1 MQRDEVLWALARFQ
15 ERRQEEFGIV
25 RIGLFGSMARG
36 EGAEARDVDVVVEL
50 ARPDLLL
57 LVGLKQELEELLH
70 LPTDV
75 IRYREGMNA
84 YLKRRIEQE
93 AIYV

>member
-1 MQRDEVLWALARFQ
+1 MTRDEVLRALARFR

-25 RIGLFGSMARG
+25 RIGLFGSMARD
-36 EGAEARDVDVVVEL
+36 EGADARDVDVVVEL

-57 LVGLKQELEELLH
+57 LVGLKQELEELLR

-75 IRYREGMNA
+75 VRYREEMNA
-84 YLKRRIEQE
+84 YLKHRIEQE